1 MTERLHFHFSLSCI
15 GEGNGNPLQCSRLE
29 NPKDGGTWWAA
40 ISGVAQSRTWLK
52 RLSSSSIFTD
62 NILEQSTTTCSS
74 PTVFPSLLVIVHI
87 FPINWI
93 LFPSPYTHIQFLG
106 IKIPHIFQKF
116 HPDIIRRNS
125 SINSSRMHFICILF
139 KWHSALYC
147 ILIVV
152 YIYFLL
158 DMNLLRTGLMS

>member
-1 MTERLHFHFSLSCI
+1 MKTHSVQFSILNFI
-15 GEGNGNPLQCSRLE
+15 M
-29 NPKDGGTWWAA
+29 
-40 ISGVAQSRTWLK
+40 
-52 RLSSSSIFTD
+52 LSSSFTISCFFPSCSAAMTFSLITLLIPWVLLLIPWCSKSSRISTD
-62 NILEQSTTTCSS
+62 NIPEQSTTTCSS
-74 PTVFPSLLVIVHI
+74 HPVFPSLLVIVHI
-87 FPINWI
+87 FPVNCI

-116 HPDIIRRNS
+116 HLDVINRNS
-125 SINSSRMHFICILF
+125 SINSSRICFICILF

-158 DMNLLRTGLMS
+158 DMNLLRTGPMS